1 MKGIKLI
8 GLDLDGTLLNEKK
21 ELSECNRKAIERAA
35 SQGVIIVPATGR
47 PLIGLQTCVLSLPVK
62 YALTANGAAIYELA
76 AKKRI
81 YNICIPREKA
91 IAILSMLREY
101 DVMEDCF
108 IDGKGYGEK
117 GKLSQSDLYA
127 MPEIVRAYIKAT
139 RTQVKSLPE
148 YIRENNSMVEKITVN
163 FREKDG
169 ILLWEKE
176 IRERLSKEF
185 PDCAVVKGIPTNL
198 EITDAKATK
207 GNAILKL
214 GELLGISREEIMVC
228 GDSQNDMEM
237 IRAAGLGVAMGN
249 AIPEVKKAADYITL
263 SNEEDGVAKAIQK
276 FVIGD

>member
-21 ELSECNRKAIERAA
+21 ELSKGNRQAIERAA

-47 PLIGLQTCVLSLPVK
+47 PLVGLQPCVLSLPIK
-62 YALTANGAAIYELA
+62 YALTANGAAIYEITT
-76 AKKRI
+76 KKRI
-81 YNICIPREKA
+81 YEVCISRERTM
-91 IAILSMLREY
+91 AILSMLREY

-108 IDGKGYGEK
+108 IDGRGYGEE

-176 IRERLSKEF
+176 ILERLSKEF